1 MFGIYNYAN
10 KADNWGFNILLF
22 QKEGEDDFN
31 DGNSQVNH
39 TSDNQINS
47 DVVLAGLVVVSGIQ
61 PDEVCCQTCS
71 NQERKDSVSNSNFGS
86 SVSHCLLLLFVLLW
100 WNERKEQQE
109 DFINVQLWKL
119 DYWNPKNQ
127 KKVFGFP
134 EFFCLFGTNIQF
146 CNSREKFSEFFSCK
160 FSAPLEKLP
169 NGEVSSDMK
178 QFVDWWRLYKDVM
191 PWMVSKKKKRHFACW
206 KM

>member
-1 MFGIYNYAN
+1 MQI
-10 KADNWGFNILLF
+10 KWIIEGFNILLF

-86 SVSHCLLLLFVLLW
+86 SVSHCLLFVLLW

-109 DFINVQLWKL
+109 DFINVQLCKL
-119 DYWNPKNQ
+119 DYWKPQKPK
-127 KKVFGFP
+127 KSFWVSRI
-134 EFFCLFGTNIQF
+134 FCLFGNKYPILQFTGKIQ
-146 CNSREKFSEFFSCK
+146 RI
-160 FSAPLEKLP
+160 L
-169 NGEVSSDMK
+169 
-178 QFVDWWRLYKDVM
+178 FVQIFR
-191 PWMVSKKKKRHFACW
+191 ST
-206 KM
+206 